1 MTAGPRDATV
11 GLTGGVWLVR
21 SWNDEG
27 RGRHF
32 RLLAVVRHCVGIAG
46 NQGNT
51 S

>member
-1 MTAGPRDATV
+1 MTTGSRDATV
-11 GLTGGVWLVR
+11 SLASGMWLVR

-32 RLLAVVRHCVGIAG
+32 QLLAVLRHCDGIAG